1 MELEYILA
9 KLIGNSNSHEH
20 FQDVLAS
27 YRGVATKLSSAAR
40 TRILKLA
47 DERFY
52 EIVKLER
59 ERLGL
64 LRDVSFGNFTVS
76 PTDKEPET
84 LQELMD
90 TLTVR
95 TVATGN

>member
-9 KLIGNSNSHEH
+9 KLIGNSNSQEH
-20 FQDVLAS
+20 FQDALAS
-27 YRGVATKLSSAAR
+27 YSGVAPKLSPAAR

-47 DERFY
+47 DERFF
-52 EIVKLER
+52 EINKLER

-64 LRDVSFGNFTVS
+64 LRDVSFGKFTVS

-84 LQELMD
+84 LKELMD
-90 TLTVR
+90 TLSVR

>member
-20 FQDVLAS
+20 FQDALAS
-27 YRGVATKLSSAAR
+27 YRGVAPKLSPAAR

-47 DERFY
+47 DERLE

-59 ERLGL
+59 ERLDL
-64 LRDVSFGNFTVS
+64 LRDVSFGNFTAS

-84 LQELMD
+84 LKELMD